1 VSQPLDPAGDLSST
15 VSALVERLI
24 RHSPHAMALTT
35 GPDHA
40 IRSANAPF
48 CRLMSVT
55 AAAVVGHRFRDLH
68 PETSVDEPT
77 ELLDRVYRNGNGERE
92 TELSLEPAGTGRM
105 VWSYTA
111 WPWKTEDGVAGAVV
125 QITDR
130 TEQAH
135 TRRRLEE
142 MAGLIRE
149 INERILASPVPEP
162 EEKEKEKSEAASQA
176 RTSYA
181 SIVSRE
187 LRTPLTRILGH
198 ADVLESG
205 AVGALTPLQRESVRR
220 IRLCA
225 GGLSKL
231 IEDVVTFER
240 MDTTDLAL
248 AVSRAMASR
257 GGEAGPVGVPGAD
270 SLLQLDL
277 PGTIGAERPGA
288 DERAE
293 PFSESDPPRG

>member
-55 AAAVVGHRFRDLH
+55 AAAVVGRRFRDLH

-111 WPWKTEDGVAGAVV
+111 WPWTTEDGVAGAVV

-135 TRRRLEE
+135 ARRRLEE

-149 INERILASPVPEP
+149 INERILASPVPVP
-162 EEKEKEKSEAASQA
+162 EEKEKSEAASQA
-176 RTSYA
+176 RTSCA
-181 SIVSRE
+181 SVVSQE

-198 ADVLESG
+198 ADVLESE

-225 GGLSKL
+225 GGLANL
-231 IEDVVTFER
+231 IEDVLTFGR

-257 GGEAGPVGVPGAD
+257 GEENGPVGGPGAD

-277 PGTIGAERPGA
+277 PGTFGTDGPGA
-288 DERAE
+288 DERTE
-293 PFSESDPPRG
+293 PSSEPDHPRG